1 MFTHDL
7 IKINLIRE
15 GYLPNYPYHLIST
28 EEMCDGFY
36 WYLSTHY
43 PQPKTAHSSDSITTA
58 WETLC
63 TAIVFYVQIMKY
75 DSKYPIPN
83 WVYSYMLGAVIGP
96 KSNAL
101 DIHDL
106 ILPLG
111 VDNLDDEF
119 TVKQETACYEVSKS
133 WILQTKQN
141 TTHKITEDDIVNYHL
156 PTSETP
162 QDDMVKKYLSTLTF
176 YTGKT
181 IQLRPATIFGEPHI
195 IKSVRLSQLS
205 I

>member
-1 MFTHDL
+1 MFIHDL

-28 EEMCDGFY
+28 EEMCGCESDQYQKSCGFHQY
-36 WYLSTHY
+36 FNTYY
-43 PQPKTAHSSDSITTA
+43 PQPTIGRSNNDITTA
-58 WETLC
+58 WETLY
-63 TAIVFYVQIMKY
+63 TTIMFYVQIMKY
-75 DSKYPIPN
+75 DSEFLIPD
-83 WVYSYMLGAVIGP
+83 WVYSYMLGVVIGP
-96 KSNAL
+96 KSDAL

-119 TVKQETACYEVSKS
+119 TVEQEIACYEVSKR

-141 TTHKITEDDIVNYHL
+141 TTYEITEDDMEKYHL
-156 PTSETP
+156 PTS
-162 QDDMVKKYLSTLTF
+162 TF
-176 YTGKT
+176 FAGKT
-181 IQLRPATIFGEPHI
+181 IQLRPPTIFGELHV
-195 IKSVRLSQLS
+195 IKNVRLSQLS